1 MRSGG
6 LWADFKGS
14 DVPDRELRLCPV
26 SLPFLSGGP
35 SSGDLT
41 PFLQGGGAPRRSSLE
56 VRGAALGWLSH
67 SLPRQRAPQSSN
79 DLEAVFLPRVTA
91 TQGESLHFLGG
102 VCFFLPS
109 LRSFQVSKLRI
120 CRKASLRRQNRCSHF
135 TESWRPNKRNDFS
148 KVSG

>member
-14 DVPDRELRLCPV
+14 DVLDRELRLCPV

-91 TQGESLHFLGG
+91 TQWESLHFLGG
-102 VCFFLPS
+102 SLFLPPIS
-109 LRSFQVSKLRI
+109 AVFPGEQVENL
-120 CRKASLRRQNRCSHF
+120 Q
-135 TESWRPNKRNDFS
+135 EGFS
-148 KVSG
+148 QEAEQMLPLYRVVEAQQEE